1 MLQQVFTKGPFTQ
14 GIFRKSAN
22 ARLVRELRE
31 RLDSG
36 LELAFDHIPVLA
48 VAALLKEFLRSLPDP
63 LLGAALYPL
72 YMEALECRD
81 EQEKLIRVKRYTS
94 DRRTRTVRHYI
105 ISLVSF
111 FFLFN
116 NVWQYG
122 LYFLIKCRRWTRKSV
137 RLLC

>member
-1 MLQQVFTKGPFTQ
+1 
-14 GIFRKSAN
+14 
-22 ARLVRELRE
+22 VRELRE

-36 LELAFDHIPVLA
+36 LELALDHIPVLA

-94 DRRTRTVRHYI
+94 DSGMHTVRHNI
-105 ISLVSF
+105 NPLVFIFIFINF
-111 FFLFN
+111 FHTN
-116 NVWQYG
+116 KHV
-122 LYFLIKCRRWTRKSV
+122 
-137 RLLC
+137 

>member
-1 MLQQVFTKGPFTQ
+1 MLQQVFMKGPFTQ

-31 RLDSG
+31 RLDSTQ
-36 LELAFDHIPVLA
+36 ELALEHIPVLA

-81 EQEKLIRVKRYTS
+81 EQEKLIRVKRYVS
-94 DRRTRTVRHYI
+94 YI
-105 ISLVSF
+105 KTPMFWLPYVCDLYPSFYFILYQSLS
-111 FFLFN
+111 
-116 NVWQYG
+116 
-122 LYFLIKCRRWTRKSV
+122 KSSV
-137 RLLC
+137 ILQILSLKLVA